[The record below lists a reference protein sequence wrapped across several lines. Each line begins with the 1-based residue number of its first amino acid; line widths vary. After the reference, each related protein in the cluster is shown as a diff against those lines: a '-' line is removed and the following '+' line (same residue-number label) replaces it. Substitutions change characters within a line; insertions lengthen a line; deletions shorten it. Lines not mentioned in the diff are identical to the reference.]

1 MRLLPSGA
9 QGPQPN
15 RGSASQAHPLRGYGP
30 PGPARAG
37 QRIMTERTDHQVLVS
52 IAQLLEELLTEL
64 RHIRAQLR
72 EEP

>member
-1 MRLLPSGA
+1 
-9 QGPQPN
+9 
-15 RGSASQAHPLRGYGP
+15 
-30 PGPARAG
+30 
-37 QRIMTERTDHQVLVS
+37 MTERTDHQVLVS